1 MTCFLIYVPIFW
13 VNMFLQW
20 ANNLSA
26 EILKHWLIIWITDF
40 CIPLWMLV
48 ALKYLNVSFALVSI
62 RLISSFVLLFVWVSL
77 LWDNLSFWNII
88 GFILWA
94 VAIFLLS
101 WFSFRNIGKMHHKG
115 LIGML
120 ACTVW
125 IIISHL
131 YLKYVIADVNVHDLM
146 AVKFFVTFSC
156 ITLYILVRKKFREFN
171 MKDFK
176 LSLPYGAITSVLFVA
191 HFLYFL
197 PNIYL
202 LGPLSL
208 GYKILS
214 YSLIVPILL
223 SIIFLGEKVDRK
235 KSIAFILTIISIA
248 LFL

>member
-1 MTCFLIYVPIFW
+1 
-13 VNMFLQW
+13 
-20 ANNLSA
+20 
-26 EILKHWLIIWITDF
+26 
-40 CIPLWMLV
+40 
-48 ALKYLNVSFALVSI
+48 
-62 RLISSFVLLFVWVSL
+62 
-77 LWDNLSFWNII
+77 
-88 GFILWA
+88 
-94 VAIFLLS
+94 
-101 WFSFRNIGKMHHKG
+101 
-115 LIGML
+115 
-120 ACTVW
+120 
-125 IIISHL
+125 
-131 YLKYVIADVNVHDLM
+131 
-146 AVKFFVTFSC
+146 
-156 ITLYILVRKKFREFN
+156 